1 MASHMHSCTQVH
13 HSALLPASHSIIVQ
27 RRLHTSVLW
36 VIWSRWTSKM
46 VTHILLACLN
56 VKLLCHNFLATK
68 VFPFLWFLDLES
80 YVIPNFLLL
89 VLRFLLAH
97 LVEGDELALARVNR
111 LPEVASVEFLW
122 LLKSC
127 QELLASLL
135 VVLKTVWRASPQV
148 QITR

>member
-1 MASHMHSCTQVH
+1 
-13 HSALLPASHSIIVQ
+13 
-27 RRLHTSVLW
+27 
-36 VIWSRWTSKM
+36 M
-46 VTHILLACLN
+46 VTHFLLVCLN
-56 VKLLCHNFLATK
+56 VKLLCHNFLTTK
-68 VFPFLWFLDLES
+68 VFPFLRFLDLES

-89 VLRFLLAH
+89 VLRFLLSH

-135 VVLKTVWRASPQV
+135 VVLKTV
-148 QITR
+148 

>member
-1 MASHMHSCTQVH
+1 M
-13 HSALLPASHSIIVQ
+13 
-27 RRLHTSVLW
+27 
-36 VIWSRWTSKM
+36 
-46 VTHILLACLN
+46 
-56 VKLLCHNFLATK
+56 
-68 VFPFLWFLDLES
+68 
-80 YVIPNFLLL
+80 IPNFLLL

-135 VVLKTVWRASPQV
+135 VVLKTV
-148 QITR
+148 